1 MKKSNAIS
9 ALGALAQE
17 NRLDIFRL
25 LIQKG
30 SQGLPAGEIWER
42 LGLPPPTLS
51 FHLNQLRYAGLV
63 SLRRES
69 RSIIYTANYKA
80 MNSLLT
86 FLTENCCAEGAKI
99 CVGRALRYRQ
109 DSGTHGPQRD
119 GTTPR
124 HWQRLRKRQRE
135 SKSIKENTTWRN

>member
-17 NRLDIFRL
+17 SRLDIFRL

-30 SQGLPAGEIWER
+30 PQGLPAGDIGER
-42 LGLPPPTLS
+42 LGLPSPTLS

-63 SLRRES
+63 SSRRES
-69 RSIIYTANYKA
+69 RSIIYTANYKT

-86 FLTENCCAEGAKI
+86 FLTENCCADRSEICAAGACDTAKT
-99 CVGRALRYRQ
+99 VEPT
-109 DSGTHGPQRD
+109 D
-119 GTTPR
+119 
-124 HWQRLRKRQRE
+124 RKATERRRGIGGGFE
-135 SKSIKENTTWRN
+135 DDNAKANP

>member
-17 NRLDIFRL
+17 SRLDIFRL
-25 LIQKG
+25 LVQKG
-30 SQGLPAGEIWER
+30 PQGLPAGDIGER

-63 SLRRES
+63 SSRRES
-69 RSIIYTANYKA
+69 RSIIYTANYKT

-86 FLTENCCAEGAKI
+86 FLTENCCADRTGIRAAGAYDTAKT
-99 CVGRALRYRQ
+99 VEPTDRRATERR
-109 DSGTHGPQRD
+109 HGIGGGFEDDNAKANP
-119 GTTPR
+119 
-124 HWQRLRKRQRE
+124 
-135 SKSIKENTTWRN
+135 